1 MGGLNYMSQNG
12 RELKKMTLK
21 DLNTALNSISG
32 FNKKVA
38 YRAFPVGK
46 APKLPFICYLCT
58 NTDNFKADE
67 SVYQVIQEVDI
78 ELYTAKK
85 DEASEQAIELMLD
98 ENNLVWE
105 KYEDYIDSENCY
117 MITYTTSIVITHTTT

>member
-1 MGGLNYMSQNG
+1 
-12 RELKKMTLK
+12 MTLQ
-21 DLNTALNSISG
+21 DLNAALNAIPG
-32 FNKKVA
+32 FDKKVA

-58 NTDNFKADE
+58 NTDNFNADD
-67 SVYQVIQEVDI
+67 SVYQVIQGVDI

-85 DEASEQAIELMLD
+85 DEASERAIETMLS
-98 ENNLVWE
+98 EYHLSWE

-117 MITYTTSIVITHTTT
+117 MITYSIEIVITQTTT